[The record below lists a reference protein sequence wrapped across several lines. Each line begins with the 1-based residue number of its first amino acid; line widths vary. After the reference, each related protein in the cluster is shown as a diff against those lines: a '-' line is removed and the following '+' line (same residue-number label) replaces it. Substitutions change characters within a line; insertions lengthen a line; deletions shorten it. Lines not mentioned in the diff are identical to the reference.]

1 MNGMDSVR
9 ERRMSET
16 DGPAIRIT
24 NGVHMEIIGEKINT
38 TLKAV
43 GKAVRERD
51 TRFIQDLAQIQA
63 QAGAAYLDVNSGLAL
78 YPEEEAQDFAWMVP
92 VIQGAVDLPLCIDSA
107 RPQAIEAALKLHKG
121 QAMINSVNGDR
132 SIMEAVFPLV
142 REYGC
147 KVIALTSNKEK
158 GIPDISSER
167 LKIAETV
174 VDEAVK
180 HGISVEDIY
189 FDPLVLPI
197 STDQKSA
204 LVFLETVRE
213 IKRSLRAKTISG
225 LSNISY
231 GLPRRR
237 LINHAFL
244 MLAMGT
250 GLDAAILDPTDKA
263 IMGLVQTVET
273 LMDKDPYCMG
283 YLKAYREG
291 AFDV

>member
-1 MNGMDSVR
+1 
-9 ERRMSET
+9 
-16 DGPAIRIT
+16 
-24 NGVHMEIIGEKINT
+24 MEIIGEKINT

-43 GKAVRERD
+43 GKAVQERD
-51 TRFIQDLAQIQA
+51 AAFIQNLASRQA
-63 QAGAAYLDVNSGLAL
+63 ESGATYLDVNSGLAL
-78 YPEEEAQDFAWMVP
+78 YPEEEAQDFAWLVS
-92 VIQGAVDLPLCIDSA
+92 VIQAAVDLPLCIDSC
-107 RPQAIEAALKLHKG
+107 RPQAIESALKHHKG
-121 QAMINSVNGDR
+121 QAMVNSVNGDPLH
-132 SIMEAVFPLV
+132 MEAIFPLV
-142 REYGC
+142 KKYGC
-147 KVIALTSNKEK
+147 KVIALTSSKEK
-158 GIPDISSER
+158 GIPKLSTER
-167 LKIAETV
+167 MKIAETIV
-174 VDEAVK
+174 AEAVK
-180 HGISVEDIY
+180 YGISVENIY

-204 LVFLETVRE
+204 LVFLETVKE

-244 MLAMGT
+244 MLALGT

-291 AFDV
+291 VFDV

>member
-1 MNGMDSVR
+1 
-9 ERRMSET
+9 MSKT
-16 DGPAIRIT
+16 GGSALLLL
-24 NGVHMEIIGEKINT
+24 NGVYMEIIGEKINT

-51 TRFIQDLAQIQA
+51 ADFIQDLAQRQA

-78 YPEEEAQDFAWMVP
+78 YPEEEAQDFAWLVP
-92 VIQGAVDLPLCIDSA
+92 IIQEAVDLPLCIDSA
-107 RPQAIEAALKLHKG
+107 RPQAIEAALKRHKG

-132 SIMEAVFPLV
+132 SNMEAVFPLA

-147 KVIALTSNKEK
+147 KVIALTSSKEK
-158 GIPDISSER
+158 GISNLTIER
-167 LKIAETV
+167 LKIAETIA
-174 VDEAVK
+174 DEAVK
-180 HGISVEDIY
+180 YGISVENIY

-197 STDQKSA
+197 STDQNNG
-204 LVFLETVRE
+204 LVFLETMKE
-213 IKRSLRAKTISG
+213 IKRSIRAKTISG

-237 LINHAFL
+237 WINHAFL
-244 MLAMGT
+244 VLALGK

-263 IMGLVQTVET
+263 IMGVVQTVET
-273 LMDKDPYCMG
+273 LMGQDPYCMG
-283 YLKAYREG
+283 FLKAYREG

>member
-1 MNGMDSVR
+1 
-9 ERRMSET
+9 
-16 DGPAIRIT
+16 
-24 NGVHMEIIGEKINT
+24 MEIIGEKINT

-51 TRFIQDLAQIQA
+51 APFIQDLAKRQA

-78 YPEEEAQDFAWMVP
+78 YPEEEAQDFAWLVP
-92 VIQGAVDLPLCIDSA
+92 VIQDAVDLPLCIDSA

-121 QAMINSVNGDR
+121 QALINSVNGDP
-132 SIMEAVFPLV
+132 SNMETIFPLV

-147 KVIALTSNKEK
+147 NVIALTSSKEK
-158 GIPDISSER
+158 GIPNLSTER
-167 LKIAETV
+167 LKIAETIA
-174 VDEAVK
+174 DEAVNY
-180 HGISVEDIY
+180 GISVENIY

-197 STDQKSA
+197 STDQKSG
-204 LVFLETVRE
+204 LVFIETMKA
-213 IKRSLRAKTISG
+213 IKRSLKAKTISG

-237 LINHAFL
+237 WINHAFFI
-244 MLAMGT
+244 LARGN
-250 GLDAAILDPTDKA
+250 GLDAAILDPTDRA
-263 IMGLVQTVET
+263 IMGFVRTLET
-273 LMDKDPYCMG
+273 LMGEDPYCME